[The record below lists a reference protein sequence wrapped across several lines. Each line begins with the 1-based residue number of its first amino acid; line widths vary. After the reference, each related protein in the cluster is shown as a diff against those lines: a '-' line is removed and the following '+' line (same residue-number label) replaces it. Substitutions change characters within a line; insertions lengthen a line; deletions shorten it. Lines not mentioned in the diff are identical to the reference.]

1 MLHRGVSVSAMNALI
16 LGIVLLLRPVGAIA
30 QHHGGGQ
37 GAGSLSG
44 GIGRPDGV
52 DEKDSLRDFHQA
64 LLLQATSQQIAEFQA
79 LVKSTE
85 AAQGALQAFQQL
97 PKESGATVSNSRD
110 ALDKALET
118 ARNANKRFQEGFSPE
133 QKSGLKEVV
142 KRLTKSDSDLEQ
154 EAKKL
159 DQSVDA
165 KAATPEVTA
174 RAEGLDKA
182 LTDFY
187 DQELALG
194 KEMSITLAS
203 GQDLTFMLP
212 QVKSPATIGDRKVA
226 VNVSGALSLTAS
238 QGGQRTFKL
247 DLIADLTDLQ
257 QNITEVL
264 RSQFETGQTC
274 GERVAIRQASLAPS
288 TPTSLLVVKLH
299 FERWTCMGSF
309 GQQSATELA
318 EGDGG
323 VEIKMTAGIEKNA
336 VKMTAALGRID
347 ATGMLAEALRSG
359 SLGEDLRDKTAQV
372 VLTAAQAGSDFKIAL
387 PPAVQNSA
395 VIESARFQD
404 TGVGGLSV
412 VLEGQVEI
420 SNAQADQLAV
430 QLNQALAAQ
439 GASNPA
445 TPELKPRPGTS
456 PQ

>member
-1 MLHRGVSVSAMNALI
+1 ML
-16 LGIVLLLRPVGAIA
+16 
-30 QHHGGGQ
+30 
-37 GAGSLSG
+37 
-44 GIGRPDGV
+44 
-52 DEKDSLRDFHQA
+52 
-64 LLLQATSQQIAEFQA
+64 FQNP
-79 LVKSTE
+79 
-85 AAQGALQAFQQL
+85 
-97 PKESGATVSNSRD
+97 PKENAAADPAGRD
-110 ALDKALET
+110 ALNRALET
-118 ARNANKRFQEGFSPE
+118 ARNAIKRFQEGFSPE

-142 KRLTKSDSDLEQ
+142 KRLAKSDSDLEQ

-159 DQSVDA
+159 DQSADA
-165 KAATPEVTA
+165 KAAGAEITV
-174 RAEGLDKA
+174 RAESLDKA

-187 DQELALG
+187 DQELSLG
-194 KEMSITLAS
+194 REMSITLAS

-212 QVKSPATIGDRKVA
+212 QVKSPAAIGNRKIA
-226 VNVSGALSLTAS
+226 INVSGALSQIAA

-247 DLIADLTDLQ
+247 DLIADLSDLQ

-264 RSQFETGQTC
+264 RSQFDTGATC

-288 TPTSLLVVKLH
+288 TPMSLLIVKLH
-299 FERWTCMGSF
+299 YERWTCMRSF

-323 VEIKMTAGIEKNA
+323 VEIKVTAAVEKSA
-336 VKMTAALGRID
+336 LKMTAALGRID

-359 SLGEDLRDKTAQV
+359 SLGEDLRDKVAQV
-372 VLTAAQAGSDFKIAL
+372 LLTAAQAGSDFKIAL

-412 VLEGQVEI
+412 VVDGQVEI

-439 GASNPA
+439 GASTPG
-445 TPELKPRPGTS
+445 TPELTTRPPATS